1 MLRRTQGFTIIEI
14 LVVIAIIAIL
24 ASVLLPSVLNVRKRT
39 SSSANAVYASQVS
52 KWLTAADMAAET
64 PAEQALIRG
73 ITDCGNSL
81 LVAEGAPA
89 ALPTSVS
96 QCTISYSTATGRF
109 TIVSES
115 INGDISTKI
124 Y

>member
-64 PAEQALIRG
+64 TAE
-73 ITDCGNSL
+73 
-81 LVAEGAPA
+81 
-89 ALPTSVS
+89 
-96 QCTISYSTATGRF
+96 
-109 TIVSES
+109 
-115 INGDISTKI
+115 
-124 Y
+124 